1 MKKIKKCM
9 IAIVVF
15 ATVII
20 SSTGCESKPIMD
32 EDKCAEVAL
41 EYMKTKYHEDFEVT
55 YSQEVRRYIG
65 KTGYAE
71 VDVKVKGQEKEYCI
85 MIYPDG
91 EEDTDKDGYYDSY
104 KVISDDY
111 MCGLVE
117 ESVKV
122 ELDNIINEIGINRF
136 ISCVYVE
143 EIKKIK
149 GFHGFSSDFY
159 ITNGNDTLEELLK
172 NKKIYLTYCIEIAE
186 SEYNDSYETYI
197 KDELKKLISE
207 DTIYIS
213 IRTFSEEEYVEREQQ
228 YLEGGY
234 ESLVKRIGIKN
245 ISFIVEEETNESK

>member
-15 ATVII
+15 AMVII
-20 SSTGCESKPIMD
+20 NSTGCESKPIMD

-55 YSQEVRRYIG
+55 YSQEKKRIIG
-65 KTGYAE
+65 RAGYAE
-71 VDVKVKGQEKEYCI
+71 VDVRVKGKEKEYCVI
-85 MIYPDG
+85 VYPDKKKKN
-91 EEDTDKDGYYDSY
+91 DKAYVSY
-104 KVISDDY
+104 KVVSDDY
-111 MCGLVE
+111 MCELVKQN
-117 ESVKV
+117 VKL
-122 ELDNIINEIGINRF
+122 ELDNIIKEMGINRF
-136 ISCVYVE
+136 ISEIYVD
-143 EIKKIK
+143 EIGEVK

-228 YLEGGY
+228 YLEEGY

>member
-15 ATVII
+15 AMVII
-20 SSTGCESKPIMD
+20 NSTGCESKPIMD

-41 EYMKTKYHEDFEVT
+41 EYMKNKYQKDFELVSSVQNKKVIGRKGYVT
-55 YSQEVRRYIG
+55 VRVI
-65 KTGYAE
+65 TDE
-71 VDVKVKGQEKEYCI
+71 EKEYCV
-85 MIYPDG
+85 MVYPDG
-91 EEDTDKDGYYDSY
+91 DEDTDKDGYYDSY

-172 NKKIYLTYCIEIAE
+172 NKEIIRNKLKIKA
-186 SEYNDSYETYI
+186 
-197 KDELKKLISE
+197 
-207 DTIYIS
+207 S
-213 IRTFSEEEYVEREQQ
+213 INNSKIF
-228 YLEGGY
+228 
-234 ESLVKRIGIKN
+234 KN
-245 ISFIVEEETNESK
+245 IQKEYGCFSNYLNTFTKGKIIYDSI

>member
-20 SSTGCESKPIMD
+20 NSTGCKKKVYID
-32 EDKCAEVAL
+32 VDKCAEVAL
-41 EYMKTKYHEDFEVT
+41 EYMKTKYNEDFEVV
-55 YSQEVRRYIG
+55 YKHEVRRVFG
-65 KTGYAE
+65 SAGYVE
-71 VDVKVKGQEKEYCI
+71 VDVRIKGKEKEYCVI
-85 MIYPDG
+85 VYPDKKKKN
-91 EEDTDKDGYYDSY
+91 DKAYVSY
-104 KVISDDY
+104 KVVSDDY
-111 MCGLVE
+111 MCELVKQN
-117 ESVKV
+117 VKL
-122 ELDNIINEIGINRF
+122 ELDNIIKEMGINRF
-136 ISCVYVE
+136 ISEIYVD
-143 EIKKIK
+143 EIGEVK